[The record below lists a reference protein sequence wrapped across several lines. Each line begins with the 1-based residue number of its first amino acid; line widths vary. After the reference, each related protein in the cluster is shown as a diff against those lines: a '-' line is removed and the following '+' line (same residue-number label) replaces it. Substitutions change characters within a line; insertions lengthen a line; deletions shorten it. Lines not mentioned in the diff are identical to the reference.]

1 MKALVAKKIQYKKE
15 KFEIECL
22 STQLDFV
29 KSLIEF
35 TKVLIGRKIDF

>member
-1 MKALVAKKIQYKKE
+1 MKALLAKQIQYKEE
-15 KFEIECL
+15 KFKIECL

-35 TKVLIGRKIDF
+35 MKVLIARKIDF